1 MSSRS
6 PTPRCDEHARLP
18 IVGARLE
25 HVVVSGPFLEG
36 ALRGPDQASGL
47 DAIGA
52 ALKKHARNKARI
64 CARSHGPCKNSQPVY
79 AQHPR
84 IDATR
89 SRTTCGNPRDY
100 SAALG
105 RRDRPEL
112 IRSFMMLLG
121 RNTKTLRGVMGTS
134 LPVLGFRPMRSPF

>member
-1 MSSRS
+1 MR
-6 PTPRCDEHARLP
+6 R
-18 IVGARLE
+18 
-25 HVVVSGPFLEG
+25 
-36 ALRGPDQASGL
+36 PDQASGL

-64 CARSHGPCKNSQPVY
+64 CARARVVQEFTPVY